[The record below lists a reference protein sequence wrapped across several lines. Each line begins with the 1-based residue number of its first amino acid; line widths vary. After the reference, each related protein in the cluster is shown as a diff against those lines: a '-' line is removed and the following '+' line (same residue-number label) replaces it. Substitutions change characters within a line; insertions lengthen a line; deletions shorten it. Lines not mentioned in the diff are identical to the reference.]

1 MRKRISEGSFDNRRM
16 LSVTEAQEYSGLGR
30 TQLRS
35 LAENSGA
42 VKRCGRRVLI
52 DRIVLDRAL
61 DALPGTA
68 ASAEQ

>member
-1 MRKRISEGSFDNRRM
+1 MRKRISDGTFDNKRM

-42 VKRCGRRVLI
+42 VKRCGRLVLI

-61 DALPGTA
+61 DSLPGTV
-68 ASAEQ
+68 SDIES

>member
-1 MRKRISEGSFDNRRM
+1 MRKRISDGTFDNKRM

-61 DALPGTA
+61 DSLPGTV
-68 ASAEQ
+68 SDIES